1 MVQYSDEMQTLAEI
15 AISMAGFA
23 GIITA
28 LQARS
33 FRESNVV
40 FARLR
45 ELLLTSIGVVFFAF
59 VPTLLD
65 GLLPGSSWALKGP
78 QLIFAVYHV
87 SLMYLFFS
95 TAGFN
100 EPSVWEWI
108 AFPFAVTVVL
118 LQFATGLGFYA
129 DYLAEAYFLALLWLL
144 LIAAQNFISLLLR
157 RRESG

>member
-1 MVQYSDEMQTLAEI
+1 VRYSSEMQTLAEI
-15 AISMAGFA
+15 AIAMAGFA

-28 LQARS
+28 LQARTFYQS
-33 FRESNVV
+33 SVI

-59 VPTLLD
+59 IPTLLE
-65 GLLPGSSWALKGP
+65 GLLPGSRWALQGP
-78 QLIFAVYHV
+78 QFLFAVYHV

-95 TAGFN
+95 TAGFD
-100 EPSVWEWI
+100 EPSVWEWV
-108 AFPFAVTVVL
+108 AFPFAVAVVL
-118 LQFATGLGFYA
+118 VQFATGLGFFS

-157 RRESG
+157 QRESE